1 MKTKRF
7 LALAL
12 TACMLLAAVPGLS
25 QEAYGGMTVDMIT
38 ADMAFTTPSDE
49 FSMGTA
55 WYVLANFVGQEA
67 DGTAQQLEN
76 AGLTVVKQ
84 ENYGKPMDDHSHTSA
99 YTLASGEMTVR
110 GETRNVAVVTIRG
123 TGDGEW
129 YSNFDFAG
137 ESQGG
142 CLFAENFMAAADAI
156 YADVIGYIETMDS
169 PVVIVTGYSR
179 GAACANLLGVTL
191 NYVMDSKDLYV
202 YTYATPATV
211 RGELKGHGNIFN
223 LVNVNDAITR
233 MPLEV
238 WGFSRAGVDIELRDP
253 EYVNTRMHMMFMSLL
268 GVCPDIDS
276 YYNDRHALDGA
287 GLSGDGMTMYE
298 LFMVFADLMSGDE
311 ALTASAQQTLA
322 GVASA
327 QNDFSAFLPAFLAM
341 LQPDGEGQSSALFAQ
356 HMPAVYVELMMQL
369 GR

>member
-1 MKTKRF
+1 MKNKQF

-12 TACMLLAAVPGLS
+12 TACMLLTAVPALGE
-25 QEAYGGMTVDMIT
+25 EAYGGMADGMIT

-49 FSMGTA
+49 FSPGTA
-55 WYVLANFVGQEA
+55 WYVLTNFVGQDA
-67 DGTAQQLEN
+67 DSTAQQLEN

-84 ENYGKPMDDHSHTSA
+84 VNYGKPLEDHSHTSA
-99 YTLASGEMTVR
+99 YTLAAGEMTVR
-110 GETRNVAVVTIRG
+110 GETRSVAVVTIRG

-156 YADVIGYIETMDS
+156 YADVIGDIEAMES

-191 NYVMDSKDLYV
+191 NYVMNSGDVYV

-211 RGELKGHGNIFN
+211 RGELEGHGNIFN

-238 WGFSRAGVDIELRDP
+238 WGFSRAGVDIELR
-253 EYVNTRMHMMFMSLL
+253 EEGYVNTQMHMMFMNLL

-276 YYNDRHALDGA
+276 YYKDRHALDGA
-287 GLSGDGMTMYE
+287 GLSEDGMTMYE

-311 ALTASAQQTLA
+311 ALMASAQQTLMSVTA
-322 GVASA
+322 A
-327 QNDFSAFLPAFLAM
+327 QNDFSTFLPTFMAM
-341 LQPDGEGQSSALFAQ
+341 LQHGEESQTSALFSQ
-356 HMPAVYVELMMQL
+356 HMPTVYVELMMQL